1 MESVP
6 CGQGL
11 TKCFL
16 VGVTCASF
24 LVDGAGSCFSGSAM
38 NTSVFWAV
46 CGLGMAL
53 GSLSANEQVCF
64 PVLLK
69 IWSEISSTGA
79 SCPLSGAWPLC

>member
-1 MESVP
+1 MPVLWWMELDIVSLE
-6 CGQGL
+6 GN
-11 TKCFL
+11 
-16 VGVTCASF
+16 AMS
-24 LVDGAGSCFSGSAM
+24 SG
-38 NTSVFWAV
+38 VFWCF

-53 GSLSANEQVCF
+53 GSLSANEHVCL